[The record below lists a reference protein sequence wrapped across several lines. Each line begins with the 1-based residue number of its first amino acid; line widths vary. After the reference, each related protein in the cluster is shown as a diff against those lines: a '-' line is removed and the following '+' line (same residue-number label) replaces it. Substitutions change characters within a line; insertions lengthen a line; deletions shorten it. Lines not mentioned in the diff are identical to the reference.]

1 MNDAVNKKKKCLFI
15 EKYSNIFLVTG
26 PILTAYSFGGVS
38 ITFLMGII
46 LVFLNFLYRKSMK
59 LYIKTEYLPL
69 IIYVLLTCLLSFNGL
84 LVLDNT
90 KNLVNAIIGQ
100 IINIMFFLIAW
111 DNTELK
117 SIIKYADAV
126 GGICCIFAI
135 IQLVM
140 LLAGKEVPI
149 GKIPFLK
156 LETTWIPEIW
166 GFRINSVFSEPS
178 YFAIFLLPIFTYH
191 LIKHEWKKTVF
202 FGMFVLLSS
211 SSLGI
216 ISMTVILLEQVTV
229 ANIGIKNKSKII
241 LGIISIVIGLGI
253 ILNASTG
260 LGKMLNRTIEKIEE
274 VFYEPKGGNTMR
286 LKGYIEFYE
295 LLPMKEKLFGVGIS
309 QLRNYYLEH
318 GYDLSNYSNSF
329 VLTLINSG
337 AVGFIILIIYLISL
351 LTRAFKNNAIPF
363 FILMFLVL
371 LTDSILIGYRF
382 YWICMYIYLTKKEE
396 N

>member
-1 MNDAVNKKKKCLFI
+1 
-15 EKYSNIFLVTG
+15 
-26 PILTAYSFGGVS
+26 
-38 ITFLMGII
+38 
-46 LVFLNFLYRKSMK
+46 
-59 LYIKTEYLPL
+59 
-69 IIYVLLTCLLSFNGL
+69 
-84 LVLDNT
+84 
-90 KNLVNAIIGQ
+90 
-100 IINIMFFLIAW
+100 
-111 DNTELK
+111 
-117 SIIKYADAV
+117 
-126 GGICCIFAI
+126 
-135 IQLVM
+135 
-140 LLAGKEVPI
+140 
-149 GKIPFLK
+149 
-156 LETTWIPEIW
+156 
-166 GFRINSVFSEPS
+166 
-178 YFAIFLLPIFTYH
+178 
-191 LIKHEWKKTVF
+191 
-202 FGMFVLLSS
+202 MFVLLSS